1 MLLDDKCLYLEESKI
16 WSKYKINI
24 PKKKKG
30 SVFILIVKIIQK
42 EIKKKIPLSI
52 V

>member
-24 PKKKKG
+24 PKKKG

-42 EIKKKIPLSI
+42 EIKKTIPLSI

>member
-1 MLLDDKCLYLEESKI
+1 MPILRRIQNMVEI
-16 WSKYKINI
+16 QNQHT
-24 PKKKKG
+24 KKKKG